1 MQLLQYKKNVTRKS
15 PNILQLYFIW
25 HRVNINR
32 NTFKENEKKH
42 RSKEKCGTSHFKL
55 QMDLVRGRGNH
66 RFGAKL
72 IRNWQRFTVVHQPGC
87 FFWNVYLGELGLV
100 CEEKEYCGKPLRE
113 YRVAKSMWMATPCC
127 AGSPALG
134 IGPARSACVVQPQS
148 GPTVTF
154 APWFCFT
161 VGIFF
166 EVPPLF
172 TKAVKEENRD
182 KLFGLWKRR

>member
-1 MQLLQYKKNVTRKS
+1 MLHGNHQIFCNFISSDMEWTSIGILSKQMKKR
-15 PNILQLYFIW
+15 
-25 HRVNINR
+25 
-32 NTFKENEKKH
+32 KH
-42 RSKEKCGTSHFKL
+42 RSKKKCGTSHFKL

-87 FFWNVYLGELGLV
+87 FFLKCVPGRAGV
-100 CEEKEYCGKPLRE
+100 CLWRE
-113 YRVAKSMWMATPCC
+113 RVLWKALLECRVARPMWMATPYC
-127 AGSPALG
+127 AGSPAVA
-134 IGPARSACVVQPQS
+134 IGPARSACLVQPQS
-148 GPTVTF
+148 GPIATF

-161 VGIFF
+161 VGVLF

-182 KLFGLWKRR
+182 KLFGLWKTR